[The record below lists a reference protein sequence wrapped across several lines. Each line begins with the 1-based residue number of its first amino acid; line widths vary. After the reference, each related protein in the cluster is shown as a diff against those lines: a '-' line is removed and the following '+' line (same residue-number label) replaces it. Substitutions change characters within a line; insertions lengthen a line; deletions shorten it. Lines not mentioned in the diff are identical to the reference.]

1 MKEILDIND
10 ITGENERVDENEM
23 DEEIEFQSD
32 GDEEEDF
39 NVTSVSKE
47 GEKNDVI
54 VIDWVIYCYL
64 FVYITC

>member
-1 MKEILDIND
+1 
-10 ITGENERVDENEM
+10 M

>member
-1 MKEILDIND
+1 
-10 ITGENERVDENEM
+10 M

-47 GEKNDVI
+47 GEKMM
-54 VIDWVIYCYL
+54 
-64 FVYITC
+64 